1 MSVQEESVFIPS
13 EEEVKED
20 IQKKEILENLEKQ
33 LEEENKLKT
42 FY

>member
-1 MSVQEESVFIPS
+1 VVKY

-33 LEEENKLKT
+33 LKEENKLNT